1 VSIEK
6 IRIDNRPELEEMVTK
21 ELRQV
26 DADLT
31 MICSNV
37 PINDKATLDVLCHDN
52 NGQLVII
59 QLSVCEDDVML
70 LHGIQSLD
78 YVDKFKYFLKATYNK
93 HNIDD
98 KAKPRLVLVAPSF
111 SDAVRHAVENMK
123 GLHIDL
129 YEWEYLRIGDNTGF
143 HLQPIFTS
151 NPNERPREER
161 PAEKKH
167 EPKHGKKK
175 EPEPFAESKM
185 KEEPAPPPEPT
196 VEPRA
201 EEFPE
206 PEKPAEEAKEEPP
219 RRKLKLF

>member
-1 VSIEK
+1 MSIEK
-6 IRIDNRPELEEMVTK
+6 IRIDSRPELEEMVNK
-21 ELRQV
+21 ELRQI

-52 NGQLVII
+52 NGQLVIM

-78 YVDKFKYFLKATYNK
+78 YVDKFKSFLKATYNK

-98 KAKPRLVLVAPSF
+98 QVKPRLVLVAPSF

-151 NPNERPREER
+151 KPNEKYREER

-175 EPEPFAESKM
+175 EPEPVTEPEM

-196 VEPRA
+196 VEPPV